1 MLSFTFK
8 YKNIL
13 QAMRF
18 KINLKFILFLSII
31 TLHSCISKNEISIKN
46 YSLFNNDL
54 ISNKRFLKIDS
65 LNLQKLSDDQF
76 LERIQYDYTRGILNK
91 KEDSI
96 IVIEKDGYRI
106 NLFAIGVF
114 NGWFSRE
121 KASKKVLLYL
131 QQYEKAKHI
140 KGFFP
145 RSFSRKTGNFVPGI
159 EYYNF
164 GQPYDVVGTAFM
176 ATSLKFIIRQFF
188 NKNTEI
194 ETEIRQLCDIICNR
208 IDWDFAYRKDKKC
221 FTWFKNGSDAELF
234 DGKDLVGE
242 MDETFFI
249 QLLVL
254 SSKKWSFGDEAYK
267 KYTSKIFVDKQY
279 GYKYFSTKQYDYK
292 NSKQFSGITVNN
304 PEILKLFN
312 YPTAKLGYL
321 VQSHIWFDLQN
332 YRDSVCKIYNMDYFE
347 CVQNAVKAQI
357 KYAQINPGKNKL
369 YGDVWGFYDTYS
381 PISKKWMVTGLPAK
395 GDYDEG
401 TIAISAVMSAINFEP
416 KASIK
421 CLRRLYD
428 EYKEL
433 GIYGKDGFV
442 MSVNTNSKEIA
453 KNPDYF
459 FQPINV
465 LSIENYRSG
474 LLWNL
479 AKQAPEYQIAFRKAG
494 LKYYK

>member
-1 MLSFTFK
+1 
-8 YKNIL
+8 
-13 QAMRF
+13 MRS
-18 KINLKFILFLSII
+18 KINLKIIFFLSI
-31 TLHSCISKNEISIKN
+31 TLFISCKSDNVSIVK
-46 YSLFNNDL
+46 YDSLFDDNL
-54 ISNKRFLKIDS
+54 ISNKSFLKVDS
-65 LNLQKLSDDQF
+65 LKLQKLSDDQF
-76 LERIQYDYTRGILNK
+76 LERIQYDYTKDILNK

-106 NLFAIGVF
+106 NLFAIGVY

-121 KASKKVLLYL
+121 KASKKVLSYL

-145 RSFSRKTGNFVPGI
+145 RSFSRKTGDFIPGKK
-159 EYYNF
+159 YYNF

-176 ATSLKFIIRQFF
+176 ATSLKFVIRQFF
-188 NKNTEI
+188 DKKNEI
-194 ETEIRQLCDIICNR
+194 EVEIRQLCDIICNR

-221 FTWFKNGSDAELF
+221 FTWFKNGKDGTLF
-234 DGKDLVGE
+234 DGKDLLGE

-254 SSKKWSFGDEAYK
+254 GSKNWSYGNEAYK
-267 KYTSKIFVDKQY
+267 NYTSKIFVDTQY
-279 GYKYFSTKQYDYK
+279 GYQYFSTKQYDYK
-292 NSKQFSGITVNN
+292 NSKQFTGITVKN
-304 PEILKLFN
+304 PEILKLDN

-321 VQSHIWFDLQN
+321 VQSHIWFDLAN
-332 YRDSVCKIYNMDYFE
+332 YRDSICQVYNMDYFKG
-347 CVQNAVKAQI
+347 VQNAVKAQI
-357 KYAQINPGKNKL
+357 KYAQINSGKNKL

-381 PISKKWMVTGLPAK
+381 PISKKWMVTGLPAE

-421 CLRRLYD
+421 CLRKLYE
-428 EYKEL
+428 EYKEI
-433 GIYGKDGFV
+433 GIYGENGFV
-442 MSVNTNSKEIA
+442 MSVNTNSKELA

-459 FQPINV
+459 FQPINI

-474 LLWNL
+474 LLWDL
-479 AKQAPEYQIAFRKAG
+479 AKKAPEYQIAFEKAG
-494 LKYYK
+494 LKYCK

>member
-1 MLSFTFK
+1 MI
-8 YKNIL
+8 YKIS
-13 QAMRF
+13 
-18 KINLKFILFLSII
+18 LKVFLFLSILI
-31 TLHSCISKNEISIKN
+31 VTSCISKNNIRNKN
-46 YSLFNNDL
+46 NSLFDDDL
-54 ISNKRFLKIDS
+54 IPNKSFLKIDS
-65 LNLQKLSDDQF
+65 LHLQKLSDDQF
-76 LERIQYDYTRGILNK
+76 LERIQYDYTKSILNK

-106 NLFAIGVF
+106 NLFAIGVY

-121 KASKKVLLYL
+121 KASKKVLKYL
-131 QQYEKAKHI
+131 HQYENAKHI

-145 RSFSRKTGNFVPGI
+145 RSFSRKTGDFIPGK

-176 ATSLKFIIRQFF
+176 ATSLKFITRQFF
-188 NKNTEI
+188 NKNNEV

-208 IDWDFAYRKDKKC
+208 IDWDFA
-221 FTWFKNGSDAELF
+221 GSDATLF

-304 PEILKLFN
+304 PEILKLYN

-332 YRDSVCKIYNMDYFE
+332 YRDSVCNIYNMDYYQG
-347 CVQNAVKAQI
+347 VQNAVKAQI

-381 PISKKWMVTGLPAK
+381 PISKKWMVTGLPAE

-416 KASIK
+416 NASIK

-433 GIYGKDGFV
+433 GVYGKDGFV

-479 AKQAPEYQIAFRKAG
+479 AKKAPEYQIAFQKAG

>member
-1 MLSFTFK
+1 
-8 YKNIL
+8 
-13 QAMRF
+13 MRS
-18 KINLKFILFLSII
+18 KINLKIIFFLSI
-31 TLHSCISKNEISIKN
+31 TLFISCKSDNDSIVK
-46 YSLFNNDL
+46 YDSLFDDNL
-54 ISNKRFLKIDS
+54 ISNKSFLKVDS
-65 LNLQKLSDDQF
+65 LKLQKLSDDQF
-76 LERIQYDYTRGILNK
+76 LERIQYDYTKDILNK

-106 NLFAIGVF
+106 NLFAIGLY

-121 KASKKVLLYL
+121 KASKKVLSYL
-131 QQYEKAKHI
+131 KQYEKAKHI

-145 RSFSRKTGNFVPGI
+145 RSFSRKTGDFIPGKK
-159 EYYNF
+159 YYNF

-176 ATSLKFIIRQFF
+176 ATSLKFVIRQFF
-188 NKNTEI
+188 DKKNEI
-194 ETEIRQLCDIICNR
+194 EVEIRQLCDIICNR

-221 FTWFKNGSDAELF
+221 FTWFKNGSDATLF
-234 DGKDLVGE
+234 DGKDLMGE

-254 SSKKWSFGDEAYK
+254 SSKKWSFNAGAYK
-267 KYTSKIFVDKQY
+267 NYTSKIFVDNQY
-279 GYKYFSTKQYDYK
+279 GYQYFSTKQYDYK

-304 PEILKLFN
+304 PKVLKLDN

-321 VQSHIWFDLQN
+321 VQSHIWFDLKD
-332 YRDSVCKIYNMDYFE
+332 YRDSICKVYNMDYFKG
-347 CVQNAVKAQI
+347 VQNAVKAQI

-381 PISKKWMVTGLPAK
+381 PISKKWMVTGLPAE

-421 CLRRLYD
+421 CLRKLYE
-428 EYKEL
+428 EYKEV
-433 GIYGKDGFV
+433 GIYGENGFV
-442 MSVNTNSKEIA
+442 MSVNTNSKELA

-459 FQPINV
+459 FQPINI

-474 LLWNL
+474 LLWDL
-479 AKQAPEYQIAFRKAG
+479 AKKAPEYQIAFEKAG